1 MREVTCHEV
10 DDRHLDEAAEGIVG
24 RTAGRWHGRRYD
36 NPSALRR
43 AAESESDNSGLWYA
57 K

>member
-10 DDRHLDEAAEGIVG
+10 DDRRLDEAAEGIVG
-24 RTAGRWHGRRYD
+24 RTAGRWHGLRND
-36 NPSALRR
+36 DPSALRR